1 MKKVIIAITA
11 VMFLMSCGGGTAETV
26 TTDSTS
32 VVDSTVVDSSLTA
45 SDSTVSEIDGGEQ
58 PRISPIK

>member
-1 MKKVIIAITA
+1 MKKVIIVITA
-11 VMFLMSCGGGTAETV
+11 VMFLMSCGEATGTA

-58 PRISPIK
+58 PRILPIK

>member
-1 MKKVIIAITA
+1 MKKVIIVITA
-11 VMFLMSCGGGTAETV
+11 VMFLMSCSGGTVETT

-58 PRISPIK
+58 PRILPIK